1 LEIAIVGLGCRFPGA
16 RDPLAYWELIRSG
29 TVAFRRIPPSR
40 WDHSTIYDPT
50 TRVPDKAYVDKG
62 AYLEDEELREFASL
76 HYGIAPRRVQVTDP
90 QHRLLL
96 DSVRAALQ
104 DAGYERRSFERT
116 RTGVFVGASVS
127 EHKEVL
133 LSRVR
138 VMQLFD
144 GAFGRA
150 LAGAEAEKL
159 RDALVEHVVPMRAFS
174 MPGNL
179 LNMAAAVVAQTWD
192 LRGPALSIDAA
203 CSSALVAAQQA
214 IVNLRGGQI
223 DLAIAGGVYLNLLP
237 DNLVCFSR
245 IGAISRTGEC
255 RPFDAAADGFLMGE
269 GAGAVILKR
278 LDDALRDG
286 DRVYAIVRGASAN
299 NDGRSEG
306 PMTPRQG
313 GQLEALRMA
322 YRDAGVAPTS
332 IGFVEAHG
340 TATTVGDVVE
350 VGALRTLFDEAGW
363 STRKGARTA
372 LGSVKANI
380 GHTMS
385 ASGIAG
391 LIKTALVLHHRKLP
405 PQPGVAEENPKLEL
419 AAGPFFL
426 PKTELAWESDGQ
438 PRRAGVSSFGF
449 GGTNAHLVLE
459 EAREPAAPRRRL
471 PAPRKARAELFML
484 AGARASVVS
493 RFGRLIAAALPGLRR
508 EGRTLADVAYTLS
521 QRAHGDARLAIAA
534 DSFDV
539 LSERLLACAD
549 ELDERG
555 DGAPD
560 PMAPPDVSPPVQL
573 VPGAVFAQG
582 PFENRKVAL
591 LFPGQGA
598 QKVGLLRE
606 MYDQVPAFRD
616 RLDQLDDAIA
626 DLHPRIGGSLRGF
639 LHAEPS
645 AEAERR
651 LMQTEVCQPAMAALG
666 LALHALLEKLGVRGD
681 VALGHSL
688 GEFAA
693 AAAAGVLSAEDA
705 VRLVARRGL
714 AMVDLR
720 LPDPGAMASAAAS
733 PEEVAE
739 AVRGI
744 DGVVI
749 ANFNHPKQT
758 VISGTSPGIKAASEK
773 LEGRGIQVTPLDVSH
788 AFHSPLMAGIAQTMG
803 ELVAKIAVAPGAFP
817 VVSAITARPYAGDAR
832 EIWVQHASAPLD
844 FVSALRSA
852 SALGARIF
860 LQVGAGSVL
869 TSFARATLPQE
880 ERAVNVALA
889 SRDEDGLLQLA
900 IALGHVWAAGIGLD
914 AAPLFEGRGASL
926 ITLPPTPLDTQPYWP
941 VERPRTPAAPMRL
954 PSAAQEMTEMD
965 PLVAL
970 FREQVALLQQQAK
983 VLEQQAAALAGKGLS
998 LPQLPVVP
1006 PAASAIAPVPAPALP
1021 QAAPAV
1027 EPRIA
1032 AAAKET
1038 AASNE
1043 RVGKTILASVARI
1056 SAFPP
1061 EAIKPSQTLAG
1072 DLGFDSLMTVELDA
1086 DVNRAFPGAGGLPRN
1101 LLGLQTT
1108 VQDIIDHVAR
1118 AVAQPHAPVAPV
1130 LSPILGE
1137 MASEGRELKP
1147 FAPAFVE
1154 SALAATAEDPLPRR
1168 LLLTR
1173 DSLGV
1178 ADALAKL
1185 LNDAGHDAVL
1195 GEPGDPLAGIG
1206 GVIHLA
1212 PLGRAGSELEPGF
1225 GAVLEAHRIARAQ
1238 AANKAGGMFVV
1249 ATAGLDEIDAAL
1261 AGYAKALARERGDEL
1276 VKSIELRTGDGAGA
1290 MARALLAELRSGN
1303 AAPEVRWAGG
1313 TRYEPDLVPAG
1324 AGEPV
1329 EIGAG
1334 DVVLVTGGTR
1344 GIGLKLAQALSARG
1358 AAVVVAGRTPPAVLP
1373 ERTVFV
1379 QWDVTRPVGAALDE
1393 ARTRLGKFTAIVHAA
1408 GITEDGPVAE
1418 ASDESVE
1425 RILATKVSGFWAAVL
1440 ATMQDP
1446 IRSAVALASWAGR
1459 FGNAGQASYAAANAA
1474 LSQAVAALARKRPGV
1489 RALSL
1494 EYPPWDGTAM
1504 VAKIP
1509 PLARAT
1515 LAEQGVPFIDDA
1527 AGLAAF
1533 FGGLRGGWSGPVL
1546 LAHDRPGRR
1555 IAHRLRVQV
1564 SRAGHPY
1571 LEDHQL
1577 AGQPVL
1583 PLSAA
1588 LDLAAQA
1595 VEEASG
1601 TSGAP
1606 LLLRDFRLRHPVRIA
1621 DAAQLTVSV
1630 GGSGELAVSLSS
1642 VVEGAPAFARA
1653 PAYTAFA
1660 TLAADVGSALSSALP
1675 APAATAAPE
1684 LPMTLDEFY
1693 GGFTFHG
1700 PRMRA
1705 IESIEQISPQGIV
1718 GQVRTSKPSDWIR
1731 NPRRSS
1737 WTVDPLAVDG
1747 AFQLAAYWA
1756 WSNLNRAGF
1765 PVGIEEFVQVA
1776 PLGEGPVRASL
1787 TLEQSTGDEVRGT
1800 IVLQSR
1806 DGRVVAVARG
1816 VQGEFKHRDPR
1827 FLIGR
1832 TAPLKAVAPSPEP
1845 RPPPIDEATYRIDQF
1860 PEVQELEQRLGLAT
1874 AFGLKN
1880 PYFNVHERVTN
1891 DTSVIGGR
1899 TVINWSSYNYL
1910 GFSGDTNVTRAAQ
1923 EAVARY
1929 GTSVSASRV
1938 ASGEKPLHRELEQEL
1953 AAFLGTEDSV
1963 VTVSGHGVFVTT
1975 IATLMKDGDLVL
1987 HDALAHDCIMTG
1999 AKLSGAKRRP
2009 FPHNDW
2015 RALEKQLQQLR
2026 PHYRRVLIAI
2036 EGVYSMD
2043 GDFPELPKFIELKKK
2058 YGCLLLVDEA
2068 HSIGVMGKTGAGIG
2082 EHFGV
2087 NRADVD
2093 LWMGTLSKS
2102 FASCGGYVCGTKQ
2115 LVQFLKYTAG
2125 GFVYS
2130 VGISPANTA
2139 AALEALRQLKAHP
2152 EKVARLHERAS
2163 LFLRLAKE
2171 KGIDTGFSE
2180 QSAVIPAILGNSL
2193 HALSVSDALKHRGIN
2208 VQPILYP
2215 AVEETAARLRFFCTA
2230 THTEQ
2235 QIRETVQV
2243 LAEEIARARAES
2255 GETATADTATG
2266 SS

>member
-104 DAGYERRSFERT
+104 DAGYERRPFERT

-391 LIKTALVLHHRKLP
+391 LIKTALALHHRKLP

-914 AAPLFEGRGASL
+914 AAPLFEGRDASL

-983 VLEQQAAALAGKGLS
+983 VLEQQAAALAGKGVS
-998 LPQLPVVP
+998 LPQLPVAP

-1027 EPRIA
+1027 EPPIA

-1731 NPRRSS
+1731 NPRRSC

-2180 QSAVIPAILGNSL
+2180 RSAVIPAILGNSL

-2255 GETATADTATG
+2255 GEAATADTATG